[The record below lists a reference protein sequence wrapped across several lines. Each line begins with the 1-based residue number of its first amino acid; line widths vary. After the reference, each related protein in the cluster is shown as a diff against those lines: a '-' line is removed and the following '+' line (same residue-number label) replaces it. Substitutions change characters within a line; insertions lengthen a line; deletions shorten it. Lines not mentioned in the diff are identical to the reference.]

1 MTQIDPGLVALRA
14 ELERRGMVVAPH
26 GDHLCVRLPL
36 FVSVRLRREGGA
48 LRAIPQIGPLTRG
61 PGFAA
66 TLAPLVATG
75 AGILFAGVTG
85 PLVAAACVALGVA
98 LAGVSGV
105 VIAEGCL
112 TRVTLLWE
120 LMVSGAL
127 PSTPRSGARPTE
139 LSPPA
144 ARQLGEPAPT
154 GEGQRPVRVA
164 DETI

>member
-1 MTQIDPGLVALRA
+1 MIPTDPALVALRA

-36 FVSVRLRREGGA
+36 FASVRLLREGGT
-48 LRAIPQIGPLTRG
+48 LRAIPQLGPLTRG

-66 TLAPLVATG
+66 SLAPLLATG
-75 AGILFAGVTG
+75 AGILVAGVTA

-98 LAGVSGV
+98 AAGVSGV

-120 LMVSGAL
+120 LGVAGSI
-127 PSTPRSGARPTE
+127 PSTPSAGARAELPPT
-139 LSPPA
+139 A
-144 ARQLGEPAPT
+144 ARQLPGTAP
-154 GEGQRPVRVA
+154 A
-164 DETI
+164 DESQRRVGVVEGPA

>member
-1 MTQIDPGLVALRA
+1 MISTDPALATLRT
-14 ELERRGMVVAPH
+14 ELERRGMVVVPH

-36 FVSVRLRREGGA
+36 FVSVRLRREGGT

-66 TLAPLVATG
+66 TLAPLLATG
-75 AGILFAGVTG
+75 AGILVAGVTA
-85 PLVAAACVALGVA
+85 PLVAAACVAIGVA

-120 LMVSGAL
+120 LGGSGAL
-127 PSTPRSGARPTE
+127 PATPNTGAGAAALP
-139 LSPPA
+139 SPSAGTLGAPA
-144 ARQLGEPAPT
+144 SAGEPVRRA
-154 GEGQRPVRVA
+154 RVA